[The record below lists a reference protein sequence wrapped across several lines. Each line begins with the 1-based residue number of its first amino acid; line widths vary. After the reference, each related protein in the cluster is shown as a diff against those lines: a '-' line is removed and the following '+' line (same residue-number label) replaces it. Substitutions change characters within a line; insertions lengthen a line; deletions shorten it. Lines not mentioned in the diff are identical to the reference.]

1 MKLQQLMSLTR
12 KALEEYNMIDE
23 GDCIAVGISGGKD
36 SLALLYALS
45 NIRKFYPKHFEIE
58 AITVH
63 IGIDGM
69 DFSAIADLCN
79 KLEVNYTVVKSDI
92 YDIVF
97 NMRKEGNPCS
107 LCAKLRKGALN
118 EKAIELG
125 CNKIAYAHHKDDL
138 IETFLMS
145 LIYEGRLH
153 SFSPVT
159 YLSRMNLTLIRPF
172 MFINEADI
180 VGFKN
185 IMQLPVVENL
195 CPADGVTKRQ
205 YVKELIKSLNEEN
218 QGVRQRIFT
227 AILDGN
233 LEGWPIR
240 NKRQ

>member
-12 KALEEYNMIDE
+12 KALEEYNMINE
-23 GDCIAVGISGGKD
+23 GDRIAVGISGGKD

-45 NIRKFYPKHFEIE
+45 GIQKFYPKHFEIE

-63 IGIDGM
+63 TGIEGM
-69 DFSAIADLCN
+69 DFTPIADLCRQLN
-79 KLEVNYTVVKSDI
+79 VNYTVIESDI
-92 YDIVF
+92 YEIVF

-107 LCAKLRKGALN
+107 LCSKLRKGALN
-118 EKAIELG
+118 EKAISLG

-159 YLSRMNLTLIRPF
+159 YLSRMNLTLIRPL

-185 IMQLPVVENL
+185 AMQLPVVKNL
-195 CPADGVTKRQ
+195 CPVDGVTKRQ
-205 YVKELIKSLNEEN
+205 YVKELIKSLNAEN
-218 QGVRQRIFT
+218 PGVRQRIFT

>member
-12 KALEEYNMIDE
+12 KALEEYNMINE
-23 GDCIAVGISGGKD
+23 GDRIAVGISGGKD

-45 NIRKFYPKHFEIE
+45 GIQKFYPKHFEIE

-63 IGIDGM
+63 TGIEGM
-69 DFSAIADLCN
+69 DFSPIADLCRQLN
-79 KLEVNYTVVKSDI
+79 VNYTVIESDI
-92 YDIVF
+92 YEIVF

-107 LCAKLRKGALN
+107 LCSKLRKGALN
-118 EKAIELG
+118 EKAISLG

-159 YLSRMNLTLIRPF
+159 YLNRMNLTLIRPL

-185 IMQLPVVENL
+185 AMQLPVVKNL
-195 CPADGVTKRQ
+195 CPVDGVTKRQ
-205 YVKELIKSLNEEN
+205 YVKELIKSLNAEN
-218 QGVRQRIFT
+218 PGVRQRIFT